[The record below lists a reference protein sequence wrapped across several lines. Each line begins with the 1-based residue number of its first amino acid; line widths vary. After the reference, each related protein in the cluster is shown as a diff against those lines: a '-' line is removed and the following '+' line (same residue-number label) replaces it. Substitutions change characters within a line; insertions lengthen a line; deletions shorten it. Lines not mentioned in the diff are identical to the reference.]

1 MPLQQPPEEP
11 PHKQK
16 QRPSYLPPQESLSG
30 AFAPRPLTADER
42 LAQLERSSALH
53 QQQLEGLLNIAATL
67 RQHADP
73 QAAMRAIMVQI
84 SELLRADRTTIYELS
99 EDQGTLQGLAVQGD
113 LSISVGI
120 PNGRGIAGLVAATKR
135 PINLADAYEHPNF
148 DIRFD
153 KLTGYRTRSVLC
165 VPMLSSQGEVIG
177 VVQVLNKLGGQGFS
191 HEDKQLLIVLA
202 AQAAMTLEALR
213 LEQAL
218 KSSNANLRR
227 VSAQVQRQLE
237 EQELLFEVE
246 RAASTSSTLADL
258 AAAVLGR
265 ATQVL
270 GAELVALFVPH
281 DDGSGPAYLQERVP
295 AGGSLNGCAALDAP
309 GLHLL
314 SRVEVGEGL
323 LGKVASRGEALMLMG
338 GCFELEALP
347 RVLSDRCGY
356 PVHNALAIP
365 LIDDRAPIGALLCV
379 NCEALNGWDAE
390 PRARGDSLLDLG
402 GATLSVRQ
410 LACFDG
416 LPAEVRDRASQTLR
430 FAGLIAGRVAHAA
443 AQLERHRTALTQ
455 DRMMTIGQMLSG
467 VLHDMRGPMTAI
479 SGYSQLMARSSSAEE
494 RAAMAATV
502 TRKIRELNEMT
513 LEVLNF
519 AKGARTV
526 LTRKVFLKQFIDH
539 ILETLLPEFEE
550 FGVLFDVDDQTGGV
564 GYFDEG
570 KMRRVVINV
579 ARNARQAMSN
589 VPSRPDGAPWRFAW
603 RLREAPESLSFELS
617 DNGPGI
623 PEVIRERVFE
633 AFTTL
638 NKSEGTGLG
647 LAIVKRIVDEHE
659 GELSLSTE
667 TGQGTTIV
675 ITLPQPQDAP
685 L

>member
-1 MPLQQPPEEP
+1 MSSAPEES
-11 PHKQK
+11 PHKP
-16 QRPSYLPPQESLSG
+16 RPMYLPPQESLSG
-30 AFAPRPLTADER
+30 ALAPRPLSTEER
-42 LAQLERSSALH
+42 LAQLELSSERHHL
-53 QQQLEGLLNIAATL
+53 QLEGLLNIAATL

-84 SELLRADRTTIYELS
+84 SELLQADRTTIYELS
-99 EDQGTLQGLAVQGD
+99 EDQVMLQGLAVQGD
-113 LSISVGI
+113 LSVSVGI

-135 PINLADAYEHPNF
+135 PINLADAYEHPSF
-148 DIRFD
+148 DLRFD
-153 KLTGYRTRSVLC
+153 RLTGYRTRSVLC

-177 VVQVLNKLGGQGFS
+177 VVQVLNKLNGGAFS

-218 KSSNANLRR
+218 KSSNANLLRM
-227 VSAQVQRQLE
+227 SAQVQRQLE

-246 RAASTSSTLADL
+246 RAASTCDTLADL
-258 AAAVLGR
+258 ASAVLER
-265 ATQVL
+265 ATRVI
-270 GAELVALFVPH
+270 GADLVALFVPH
-281 DDGSGPAYLQERVP
+281 DEGYGPAYLQEREP
-295 AGGSLNGCAALDAP
+295 TRGGLGGCVKLNES

-314 SRVEVGEGL
+314 ARVDVGEGL
-323 LGKVASRGEALMLMG
+323 LGKIASRGEALMLLG
-338 GCFELEALP
+338 ECFELEALP
-347 RVLSDRCGY
+347 RALSDRCDY
-356 PVHNALAIP
+356 PVHNTLAIP
-365 LIDDRAPIGALLCV
+365 LIEDRAPIGALLCV
-379 NCEALNGWDAE
+379 NCEALNGWE
-390 PRARGDSLLDLG
+390 PTPGARGDSLLDLG
-402 GATLSVRQ
+402 GATLNIRQ

-416 LPAEVRDRASQTLR
+416 LPAAVRERASQTLR

-443 AQLERHRTALTQ
+443 AQLERRRTALTQ

-494 RAAMAATV
+494 RAMMAATV

-519 AKGARTV
+519 AKGSRTV
-526 LTRKVFLKQFIDH
+526 LTRKVFLKQFTDH
-539 ILETLLPEFEE
+539 ILESLLPEFEE
-550 FGVLFDVDDQTGGV
+550 FGVRFEVDDQTSGV

-570 KMRRVVINV
+570 KMRRVVINI
-579 ARNARQAMSN
+579 ARNARQAMSHA
-589 VPSRPDGAPWRFAW
+589 PSRADGEAWRCVW
-603 RLREAPESLSFELS
+603 RLRGSPEGLVFEIT

-638 NKSEGTGLG
+638 NKAEGTGLG

-659 GELSLSTE
+659 GRLALTTE
-667 TGQGTTIV
+667 TGVGTSIL
-675 ITLPQPQDAP
+675 ITLPQPAEG
-685 L
+685 